1 MRRCWPLARVQ
12 TWYQILNNGCQIL
25 QFNQLEMFRNVFGY
39 LLCNNWRNVYQMYLI
54 LSTISFSETRNKSI
68 TRFYDKGD
76 DFAFPAFN
84 FQFFSRS
91 VHLLARLFSKKTSRY
106 CQSPIVVCVVVV
118 VQNLWHLLISLSLLK
133 IHVVTWNADCLFTMQ
148 RRTHTSRANNPIFGH
163 SYAPFST

>member
-1 MRRCWPLARVQ
+1 
-12 TWYQILNNGCQIL
+12 
-25 QFNQLEMFRNVFGY
+25 
-39 LLCNNWRNVYQMYLI
+39 MYLI

-106 CQSPIVVCVVVV
+106 CQSPIVGCVVVV
-118 VQNLWHLLISLSLLK
+118 VQNL
-133 IHVVTWNADCLFTMQ
+133 
-148 RRTHTSRANNPIFGH
+148 
-163 SYAPFST
+163 